1 MRKMTLIKVAVA
13 AVSVASLLVAGVA
26 GAAGGKNG
34 PTGGGGASGG
44 GASFGGKASG
54 GGSAGL
60 SDTAEEGQNA
70 DNPQVKKKWQIYG
83 VFETHRL
90 VRQSD
95 LGGDAPNKQFNFMYL
110 YPSYDITPKD
120 RVSMRAGFYQRFVA
134 DQGETG
140 LRLDDTVFAYTR
152 FIPLPEEFMLRVGG
166 WFTAPTSFAS
176 KKAGIVTVPRLSL
189 RLDKFFGR
197 LGVKAITYG
206 EYYVAKYRTAEG
218 GSPNPQTHAA
228 GLLEAEYRIPY
239 IEKLFLGVSVATG
252 YTWFY
257 GVDSPNA
264 GPTVGDSQFT
274 KQPVQQSYGGEIF
287 ARYEFPKWEGL
298 MTDLTLAYAQG
309 DPTLGYTSAL
319 HDGARHLYAGF
330 NRHVSEVYAAL
341 SARY

>member
-1 MRKMTLIKVAVA
+1 MRKTIVVAT
-13 AVSVASLLVAGVA
+13 VSMATLLVAGVA

-34 PTGGGGASGG
+34 PTGGAGGSV
-44 GASFGGKASG
+44 SFGGGKSATG
-54 GGSAGL
+54 GGGAGL
-60 SDTAEEGQNA
+60 SDSAEEGQNA
-70 DNPQVKKKWQIYG
+70 DAPRETKKWQIYG

-95 LGGDAPNKQFNFMYL
+95 LGGDAPNKTFNFMYL

-120 RVSMRAGFYQRFVA
+120 RVSIRAGFYQRFLA

-152 FIPLPEEFMLRVGG
+152 FVPLPEEIMLRLGG
-166 WFTAPTSFAS
+166 WVTAPTSFDS
-176 KKAGIVTVPRLSL
+176 KLAGIITVPRLSL

-197 LGVKAITYG
+197 VGVKAITYG
-206 EYYVAKYRTAEG
+206 EYYVAKYRTAAG
-218 GSPNPQTHAA
+218 GSPNPQTHYAA
-228 GLLEAEYRIPY
+228 LLEAEYRIPY
-239 IEKLFLGVSVATG
+239 IEKLFMGASIATG
-252 YTWFY
+252 YTWYY

-264 GPTVGDSQFT
+264 GPTVGDTQFT
-274 KQPVQQSYGGEIF
+274 RQPVQQSYGGEIF

-319 HDGARHLYAGF
+319 HDGARHLYYGF